1 MPGKFKVAH
10 PPPVHARRPSDELHL
25 INIKVRDGEAT
36 LGGLMSELRDRA
48 YSLFIFLIALPFCAP
63 IPLLGLSTPFGAVI
77 AYLGVRLALGL
88 EPQLPRRLRARPV
101 PPRLLG
107 SVLRAAERLL
117 RWLERFMRPRFEII
131 TLSVPGRAVIG
142 SAIAACAVLLML
154 PLPIPTSNFFPAV
167 TVVCLA
173 AGLTENDGAVAIVG
187 IVFFVVTLAF
197 FVAIALFG
205 TGIVESI
212 WSGMFA

>member
-1 MPGKFKVAH
+1 
-10 PPPVHARRPSDELHL
+10 
-25 INIKVRDGEAT
+25 
-36 LGGLMSELRDRA
+36 
-48 YSLFIFLIALPFCAP
+48 
-63 IPLLGLSTPFGAVI
+63 
-77 AYLGVRLALGL
+77 
-88 EPQLPRRLRARPV
+88 
-101 PPRLLG
+101 
-107 SVLRAAERLL
+107 
-117 RWLERFMRPRFEII
+117 
-131 TLSVPGRAVIG
+131 
-142 SAIAACAVLLML
+142 ML